1 MSCANAPTAMKRT
14 TIIATKEKLDL
25 AISELCVV
33 MCLSEREVEGVR
45 EMRVRE
51 VLVFAAQMGK
61 EYGYIG
67 KTSWISE
74 I

>member
-33 MCLSEREVEGVR
+33 VFQREREVEGDESKRGFSVCCSNG
-45 EMRVRE
+45 ERVWLYRQNK
-51 VLVFAAQMGK
+51 LDF
-61 EYGYIG
+61 
-67 KTSWISE
+67 
-74 I
+74 